1 MVSTMLAV
9 ALLLLSGPG
18 DQDRS
23 GRGEIADV
31 FAIYLVAEPVDG
43 RITGYGTGDWSRL
56 RLSVSPLIA
65 GDDIISYDFSTH
77 AMRLRREA
85 LARIPRPPV
94 AGTPF
99 VVVAHGDRVYLG
111 VFMTMASSRSLAVP
125 AIVVDRY
132 VLDPTQARDTL
143 VIERSYPTPT
153 FGVGP
158 DPRGD
163 ERIKAALTAL
173 QKLKRASH
181 LSTNLIV
188 SSHPAARAVSASQ
201 DYGPSED
208 RRRCIRGSGR

>member
-1 MVSTMLAV
+1 MAMLAV
-9 ALLLLSGPG
+9 ALVLLSAPG

-23 GRGEIADV
+23 DRGETADV
-31 FAIYLVAEPVDG
+31 FAIYLVAEPVDR
-43 RITGYGTGDWSRL
+43 RIPGYGKGDWSHL

-77 AMRLRREA
+77 VMRLRREA

-94 AGTPF
+94 DGTPF
-99 VVVAHGDRVYLG
+99 VVVAHGHRVYLG
-111 VFMTMASSRSLAVP
+111 MFMTLASSHSLAVP

-132 VLDPTQARDTL
+132 VMDPTQPRDTL

-181 LSTNLIV
+181 LCYPRT
-188 SSHPAARAVSASQ
+188 
-201 DYGPSED
+201 
-208 RRRCIRGSGR
+208 